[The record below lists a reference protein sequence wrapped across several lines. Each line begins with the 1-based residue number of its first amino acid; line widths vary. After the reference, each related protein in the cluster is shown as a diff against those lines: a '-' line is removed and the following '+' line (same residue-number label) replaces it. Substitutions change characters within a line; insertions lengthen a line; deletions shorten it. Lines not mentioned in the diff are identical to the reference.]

1 MNTTDTRAKLET
13 LFRRIVDPAVS
24 DLDALSDF
32 VWFRKLALDAKDVQ
46 EALGAPTAPTNVPG
60 ATLAAAHAAATAQPD
75 GPMWPFKKK
84 HAGESIAH
92 IARTDPEYLRFM
104 LGRDL
109 RESLQAQ
116 IREALKKAASTP
128 SLAITNPPPA
138 DDDVGDPP
146 V

>member
-1 MNTTDTRAKLET
+1 MNDTRAKLER
-13 LFRRIVDPAVS
+13 LFRRLVNPAVS

-32 VWFRKLALDAKDVQ
+32 VWFRKLALSTEDVA
-46 EALGAPTAPTNVPG
+46 EALGQAPGGTPVPAPAAP
-60 ATLAAAHAAATAQPD
+60 ATPADD

-128 SLAITNPPPA
+128 SLATTNPPPA
-138 DDDVGDPP
+138 DDDANDPP
-146 V
+146 L